1 MAEKQLDLQTEWRT
15 FCDRLAG
22 AGEVVLDPAQPGDD
36 ADRVEG
42 FRHVLRS
49 LYRAI
54 GSGIEGGDVDFP
66 ELAWVH
72 PSKSGQDNP
81 DAIYQAAR
89 VDLTNTYRLTGNLG
103 SVRYVGITLMT
114 FDFGKAPIEQLL
126 TVNTEALPCDSAG
139 NIDIVFSPESPPPD
153 RLEGTWFTLP
163 SKACRFFVRQF
174 FSDWETEEPARLRLE
189 RVGATNP
196 VSRMSSDLLVKHLH
210 GITREAV
217 ELTAFWRDFG
227 RTHLDAGQVNSFAH
241 IEDDRKP
248 DLTMGASPEQVYGQC
263 WWRLQP
269 SQALIYEVE
278 VPECVYWGV
287 QLGDIWFQSLD
298 WVNRQSSLN
307 DHQAIVDPD
316 GVFRAV
322 ICEPD
327 PGIANW
333 LDTTGATQGCVTYR
347 WNQGDRSPVPTLSL
361 VEFDDLDGYLPTFTT
376 RVDAEERTE
385 TLRNRRQSALR
396 RFLR

>member
-1 MAEKQLDLQTEWRT
+1 MADKQVDLRAEWQA
-15 FCDRLAG
+15 FCNRLAG
-22 AGEVVLDPAQPGDD
+22 AVEVVLDPAQPGED

-54 GSGIEGGDVDFP
+54 GSGVEGGDVDFP

-81 DAIYQAAR
+81 DALYQAAR

-103 SVRYVGITLMT
+103 SACYLGITLMT
-114 FDFGKAPIEQLL
+114 FDFGRAPIEQLL
-126 TVNTEALPCDSAG
+126 TVNAQSLPSDSAG
-139 NIDIVFSPESPPPD
+139 NIDVVFSPEDPPPGRQD
-153 RLEGTWFTLP
+153 GTWFTLP
-163 SKACRFFVRQF
+163 PKACRFFVRQF
-174 FSDWETEEPARLRLE
+174 FADWEAEEPARLHLE
-189 RVGATNP
+189 RVGATDP
-196 VSRMSSDLLVKHLH
+196 ASRMSPDHLVGHLY

-217 ELTAFWRDFG
+217 DLTAFWRDFG
-227 RTHLDAGQVNSFAH
+227 RAHLDAGQINSFDH
-241 IEDDRKP
+241 IEADRQP
-248 DLTMGASPEQVYGQC
+248 NLAMGASPEQAYGQC
-263 WWRLQP
+263 WWHLQP

-287 QLGDIWFQSLD
+287 QLGDVWYQSLD

-307 DHQAIVDPD
+307 GHQAVIDPD

-327 PGIANW
+327 PGVANW
-333 LDTTGATQGCVTYR
+333 LDTTGATQGCITYR
-347 WNQGDRSPVPTLSL
+347 WNQADHAPVPTLAL
-361 VEFDDLDGYLPTFTT
+361 VALNEVDDHLPAFTT
-376 RVDAEERTE
+376 RVDPEKRAEI
-385 TLRNRRQSALR
+385 LNRRRRAALR